1 LKTAIF
7 KFASAL
13 VILMSTLCVGAHA
26 SATTLDFEGQTSY
39 ATVGNTYASQGVTFD
54 HGIIFANVCDYSLP
68 DCFYNSVDYPP
79 HSGTGVIGTTG
90 TDPEPLTIY
99 FASPVSNVSLWYSS
113 PGNFTLS
120 AYDAVGNLI
129 HSVTQPADTGSMA
142 EISLNDSG
150 IAYVT
155 FSNDFGG
162 AGFDVLDDLSFT
174 PAASPVPEPSSIALL
189 GTGIL
194 AAAGTMRG
202 RLRTR

>member
-1 LKTAIF
+1 MKTTIF

-13 VILMSTLCVGAHA
+13 PILMSTLCVGAHA

-39 ATVGNTYASQGVTFD
+39 SQVGSTYASQGVTFD
-54 HGIIFANVCDYSLP
+54 SGIIFANVCDTTLP
-68 DCFYNSVDYPP
+68 DCFYDSANYPP

-90 TDPEPLTIY
+90 TDPEPLTIS
-99 FASPVSNVSLWYSS
+99 FASLVSDVSLWYSS

-120 AYDAVGNLI
+120 AYDAGGNLI
-129 HSVTQPADTGSMA
+129 GATTQPADYGSTRR
-142 EISLNDSG
+142 ISLIGSG

-155 FSNDFGG
+155 FSNDFAG
-162 AGFDVLDDLSFT
+162 AGFDVIDDLSFT

-194 AAAGTMRG
+194 GAAATMR
-202 RLRTR
+202 RRTR